1 MTHIINFTN
10 TPVFSAPNGNCGPQ
24 CNGVI
29 DTNPQTGGGSGA
41 GTFGL
46 VQSSDPG
53 RQIQFGLKFLF

>member
-1 MTHIINFTN
+1 LQFMTQFINFSN
-10 TPVFSAPNGNCGPQ
+10 TRVFSAPNGSCSPS

-29 DTNPQTGGGSGA
+29 SDGSSGA

-46 VQSSDPG
+46 VQSNNPG